1 MNSQNKNMKNA
12 KSIKRYWTNYNKN
25 SLDFIKVFV
34 IYNYPFEIPQSNAK
48 LLFRKNKQKYKK
60 IE

>member
-1 MNSQNKNMKNA
+1 MPNQSKDIEQTT
-12 KSIKRYWTNYNKN
+12 IKN

-48 LLFRKNKQKYKK
+48 LLF
-60 IE
+60 